1 MKSDIVNKIKS
12 IDKDNIIELTNLYV
26 ELIKNN
32 DTNYID
38 YLFYSLKKYEYQKT
52 IETIETTEE
61 REKRL
66 DSEFRNKVREKYKT
80 CIITNKPLYVSQVAH
95 IYPFKLCE
103 PVEKYDIYN
112 GLLLSAELHLLF
124 DTPDHKLRI
133 NPDTKII
140 SFSEDI
146 LNDKSMIEY
155 RQYHNMKIDLDE
167 KNIHYLKK
175 KYSLFVQKTKD
186 TTKKIEIL

>member
-12 IDKDNIIELTNLYV
+12 IDKDNIIELANLYV

-38 YLFYSLKKYEYQKT
+38 YLFYSLKKYEYTKIIETTET
-52 IETIETTEE
+52 IETIEE

-66 DSEFRNKVREKYKT
+66 DTEFRNKVREKYKT
-80 CIITNKPLYVSQVAH
+80 CMITNKPLYVSQVAH

-103 PVEKYDIYN
+103 PEEKYDISN

-124 DTPDHKLRI
+124 DTPDYKLRI

-146 LNDKSMIEY
+146 LNDKSMIAY

-167 KNIHYLKK
+167 KNIHYLRK
-175 KYSLFVQKTKD
+175 KYVIN
-186 TTKKIEIL
+186 KK

>member
-1 MKSDIVNKIKS
+1 MITCNELYDLIK
-12 IDKDNIIELTNLYV
+12 NLNSGDDYTKKYE
-26 ELIKNN
+26 ELIKLYN
-32 DTNYID
+32 DAID
-38 YLFYSLKKYEYQKT
+38 KIDLIFYDLYKYEYTKIT
-52 IETIETTEE
+52 ETIEE

-80 CIITNKPLYVSQVAH
+80 CMITNKPLYVSQVAH

-103 PVEKYDIYN
+103 PDEKYDISN

-124 DTPDHKLRI
+124 DTPDHKLII

-155 RQYHNMKIDLDE
+155 RQYQNMKIDLDE
-167 KNIHYLKK
+167 KNIYYLRK
-175 KYSLFVQKTKD
+175 KYVVNK
-186 TTKKIEIL
+186 